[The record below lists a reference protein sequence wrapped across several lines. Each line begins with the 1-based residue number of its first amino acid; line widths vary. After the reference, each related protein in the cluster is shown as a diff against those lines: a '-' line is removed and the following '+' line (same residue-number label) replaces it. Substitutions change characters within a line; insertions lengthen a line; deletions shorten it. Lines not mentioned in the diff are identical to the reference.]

1 MRHKY
6 LLRQDQPDARDY
18 LFSALSPV
26 PLLHDTD
33 YTAQFPPM
41 WDQGQLGSC
50 QSHAIDAIDAY
61 IKKYAFTPSHLYEYY
76 NTRAVMAAAYNDQS
90 ILAQDSG
97 GDLRSTCQALAANGV
112 CDAAVW
118 PYDTAKFADKPP
130 QAAYDNANID
140 NDKIYT
146 YYRVTSIDQIR
157 QALSAGHTP
166 LIGIRVYENFES
178 ESTLKTGIIPAP
190 SGSLLG
196 GHALVIVGHHDEPS
210 TGCKAKDF
218 VEHVFL
224 KRSTGYVKIR
234 NSWGTGIGLD
244 GSGYFQCDYDVL
256 EKLLMDMW
264 VIVQ

>member
-1 MRHKY
+1 MQHKY
-6 LLRQDQPDARDY
+6 LLRPDAPDTRDY
-18 LFSALSPV
+18 LFSALAPAPV
-26 PLLHDTD
+26 LHDTD
-33 YTAQFPPM
+33 YTTKFPPI

-61 IKKYAFTPSHLYEYY
+61 IKGYAFTPSHLFEYY
-76 NTRAVMAAAYNDQS
+76 NVRALMNTVS
-90 ILAQDSG
+90 EDSG
-97 GDLRSTCQALAANGV
+97 GDLRTTCQALANNGV

-118 PYDTAKFADKPP
+118 PYNISRFADKPP
-130 QAAYDNANID
+130 QVAYDNANMD

-146 YYRVTSIDQIR
+146 YYRVSGIDQIR

-166 LIGIRVYENFES
+166 LIGIRVYENLEAQD
-178 ESTLKTGIIPAP
+178 TLQTGLIPAP
-190 SGSLLG
+190 GGALLG

-218 VEHVFL
+218 VDHVFI
-224 KRSTGYVKIR
+224 KKSKGHAKIR

-244 GSGYFQCDYDVL
+244 GSGYFLATYEVL
-256 EKLLMDMW
+256 DKLLMDTW